1 MYFRNYGLRKAWLDK
16 CLKSPVSG
24 TFREST
30 SLSLLNTVE
39 IYLTP
44 LLSYFSITWKRL
56 SSKISL
62 LVICEIVGLFVNTL
76 TANDKYSLHNRKNLP
91 QPIQMQL
98 SKKQKKFSQFCFAF
112 LKFRSSFKIFEKIDD
127 LHSLCISEITVC
139 EKYGYIYV

>member
-1 MYFRNYGLRKAWLDK
+1 M
-16 CLKSPVSG
+16 
-24 TFREST
+24 
-30 SLSLLNTVE
+30 
-39 IYLTP
+39 
-44 LLSYFSITWKRL
+44 
-56 SSKISL
+56 
-62 LVICEIVGLFVNTL
+62 ICEIVGLFVNTL

-98 SKKQKKFSQFCFAF
+98 SKKQKNFSQFCFAF